1 MAVGRR
7 ASAARGFLAEFQ
19 AFLLQGNVVDLA
31 VAVII
36 GGAFGKIVDSFV
48 KDIITP
54 AILSPVLTSL
64 NLKNLEDLS
73 LNGIKYG
80 LFLSNVISFIVIA
93 FSIFVMIRIFDQFK
107 RKEAAAEEA
116 APPPP
121 LDPAVETQQQLNLTL
136 ERLTQVLE
144 SQVK

>member
-1 MAVGRR
+1 
-7 ASAARGFLAEFQ
+7 
-19 AFLLQGNVVDLA
+19 
-31 VAVII
+31 
-36 GGAFGKIVDSFV
+36 
-48 KDIITP
+48 
-54 AILSPVLTSL
+54 
-64 NLKNLEDLS
+64 
-73 LNGIKYG
+73 
-80 LFLSNVISFIVIA
+80 VISFIVIA